1 MKEIVQQVLTILS
14 DLFSEGDAD
23 YVEATLG
30 WSVPNTNQL
39 T

>member
-1 MKEIVQQVLTILS
+1 MKAMVQHILTILS
-14 DLFSEGDAD
+14 DLFSDGDAD

-30 WSVPNTNQL
+30 WSVANTNPL